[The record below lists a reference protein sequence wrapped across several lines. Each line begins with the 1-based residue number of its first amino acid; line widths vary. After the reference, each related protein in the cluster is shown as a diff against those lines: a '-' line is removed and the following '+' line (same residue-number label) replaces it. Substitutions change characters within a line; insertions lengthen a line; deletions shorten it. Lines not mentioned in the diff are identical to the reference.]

1 MQKFLNITGNTAAAF
16 SGEQIVAIEG
26 IKTIARIAGDGS
38 TNGIYYTDGTLTT
51 ITTEATDGMT
61 VMLGLQDAVK
71 AALQTSWTNPFY
83 DHDMTEYVMVSI
95 VNA

>member
-1 MQKFLNITGNTAAAF
+1 MTKFLRITGNTAAAF
-16 SGEQIVAIEG
+16 SGSQIVAIEG

-38 TNGIYYTDGTLTT
+38 TNGIYYNDGSLTT
-51 ITTEATDGMT
+51 ITTEATDGME

-71 AALQTSWTNPFY
+71 AALQTSWTNPYY
-83 DHDMTEYVMVSI
+83 DHDMTSYVMVSI